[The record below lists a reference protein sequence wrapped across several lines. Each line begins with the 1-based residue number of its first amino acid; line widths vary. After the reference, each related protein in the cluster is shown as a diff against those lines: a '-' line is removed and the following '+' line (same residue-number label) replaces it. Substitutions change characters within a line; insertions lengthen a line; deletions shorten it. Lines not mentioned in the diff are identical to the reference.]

1 MAPAVTGIFLLVPF
15 ARRSDFAEETVT
27 LILNACGEEE
37 LVGVS
42 RYKAIAE
49 GQSPKALNGDGMAL
63 TTAKLT
69 VERVAR
75 ELEASDV
82 TVAEIAHKQVA
93 GELSEVIWSQRQAPG
108 RVERAPRGKPLEEA
122 TLEVE
127 DTNKSVPWALDV
139 VVSLGVLQGKG
150 DIQLAID
157 VPNAEGSE
165 PRVCGVRGNRGVG
178 ERIHKAEFPVVHFHH
193 TVAKVGGI
201 NKVPRAIIADGKTLV
216 DGAQG
221 KTIDAARR
229 GVIHGQEGMSEI
241 NRRSPA
247 ADRAILGREQ
257 ENPLAGS
264 RPVRNHEVGRAVEN
278 DTRGRA

>member
-1 MAPAVTGIFLLVPF
+1 MRQLQKGDQGQRQRDYCRIRLASVLILRTLRKANHRVPEETQAAVTGIFLLVPF

-69 VERVAR
+69 VERVAI

-122 TLEVE
+122 TFEVE
-127 DTNKSVPWALDV
+127 A
-139 VVSLGVLQGKG
+139 
-150 DIQLAID
+150 
-157 VPNAEGSE
+157 
-165 PRVCGVRGNRGVG
+165 
-178 ERIHKAEFPVVHFHH
+178 
-193 TVAKVGGI
+193 
-201 NKVPRAIIADGKTLV
+201 
-216 DGAQG
+216 
-221 KTIDAARR
+221 
-229 GVIHGQEGMSEI
+229 
-241 NRRSPA
+241 
-247 ADRAILGREQ
+247 
-257 ENPLAGS
+257 
-264 RPVRNHEVGRAVEN
+264 
-278 DTRGRA
+278 